1 MFSIFLTLAFGQSV
15 VLPKEVQGDVGQFVT
30 VKPTALDGGGVE
42 YMTLDPGL
50 SIFPSSLLTD
60 KSVLV
65 FTSPKAGRY
74 RVLAYTAKG
83 DKPSPPSICT
93 VVIGGSPNP
102 DDPKPVDP
110 KPDDPK
116 PSVAP
121 IPLPGL
127 RVMIV
132 YDSTKLSSMP
142 KEQQTVLFDTGL
154 RGLMN
159 EICVAGEDGTKE
171 WRIYPQVSDVT
182 HSATIWQ
189 EAFKRPRTSVPW
201 ILISNGKTGF
211 EGPLPGNVKDTT
223 DLVKKYKE

>member
-1 MFSIFLTLAFGQSV
+1 MFSILLTLAFGQSV
-15 VLPKEVQGDVGQFVT
+15 SLPKEVQGEIGQFVT

-42 YMTLDPGL
+42 YLTLDPGL

-93 VVIGGSPNP
+93 VVIGGA
-102 DDPKPVDP
+102 P

-182 HSATIWQ
+182 HSAAIWQ

>member
-1 MFSIFLTLAFGQSV
+1 MFSILLTLAFGQSV
-15 VLPKEVQGDVGQFVT
+15 SLPKEVQGDIGQFVT

-42 YMTLDPGL
+42 YLTLDPGL

-93 VVIGGSPNP
+93 VVIGGAPKP

-110 KPDDPK
+110 K
-116 PSVAP
+116 
-121 IPLPGL
+121 
-127 RVMIV
+127 
-132 YDSTKLSSMP
+132 
-142 KEQQTVLFDTGL
+142 QQTVLFDTGL

-182 HSATIWQ
+182 HSAAIWQ
-189 EAFKRPRTSVPW
+189 EAFKRSRTSVPW

>member
-1 MFSIFLTLAFGQSV
+1 MFSILLTLAFGQSV
-15 VLPKEVQGDVGQFVT
+15 SLPKEVQGEIGQFVT

-42 YMTLDPGL
+42 YLTLDPGL

-93 VVIGGSPNP
+93 VVIGGAPKP

-132 YDSTKLSSMP
+132 YDSAKLAELP
-142 KEQQTVLFDTGL
+142 KEQQAILFGAET
-154 RGLMN
+154 RGLLN
-159 EICVAGEDGTKE
+159 QKCVADESGNAS
-171 WRIYPQVSDVT
+171 WRIYPKVT
-182 HSATIWQ
+182 DAGAADKVWQ
-189 EAFKRPRTSVPW
+189 DALARPRQSVPW
-201 ILISNGKTGF
+201 VVVSNGKTGF
-211 EGPLPGNVKDTT
+211 EGPLPTNSAQFAE
-223 DLVKKYKE
+223 LIKKYAE